1 MRTRHKV
8 PSVFNIYMVDV
19 LCCALGCVILV
30 WQLDLDKVKDNEKKT
45 AEAKAAADRHQVE
58 TEKARA
64 AAVAEIDR
72 TRADLARLTSD
83 SASLEVENA
92 TLKGSVKDREA
103 RLARPIS
110 CSARPKPPRR
120 HWPMRSPPVS

>member
-92 TLKGSVKDREA
+92 TLKGSVKDRE
-103 RLARPIS
+103 
-110 CSARPKPPRR
+110 
-120 HWPMRSPPVS
+120 